1 MASRRRHLHRRKS
14 FSYGS
19 YAITIRVGSRRSPRR
34 FHEVQVT
41 GPKDA
46 GRFARLIED
55 QVRAFPRDPL
65 IISVNGYQPWLE
77 EIFDSC
83 IQDYWEDLSDLDRET
98 QFAGTMQFPEKA
110 SQRAQYVPWTFILD
124 HMNVPQVYYWSVGME
139 PPRWEDVGLPPIE
152 TFRFRVG
159 VWQMGRG
166 ACRIDR
172 EVSVTII
179 FTKPIPVAEHVVTH
193 CLFQNLYKDAD
204 FDQPR
209 QDDEGI
215 CWIFLRLYW
224 LLTDWQNIYLA
235 IVTRLDEADENS
247 HGRKLPVK
255 MRARMMH
262 TEVDRIYEMKEYLH
276 FHSRALKKL
285 QKLKD
290 NVPKNEQQDPLWN
303 DLDDAIEDL
312 DQYDSTT
319 DMLKERFNNLIEL
332 EFNITNTTQTNNSTF
347 LGIVATIFLP
357 LSFVASLFGITT
369 VTWPVIWYVYVA
381 VPCLV
386 VSILLILAF
395 KYGLKAIQ
403 EVRYPIENRQ
413 IHLEPENFT
422 MLGEELPGSA
432 DIPGSAKAASGGRR
446 RSRRQ
451 SDING
456 ASRSR
461 ARSQSKLRGE
471 KDDD

>member
-1 MASRRRHLHRRKS
+1 
-14 FSYGS
+14 
-19 YAITIRVGSRRSPRR
+19 
-34 FHEVQVT
+34 
-41 GPKDA
+41 
-46 GRFARLIED
+46 
-55 QVRAFPRDPL
+55 
-65 IISVNGYQPWLE
+65 
-77 EIFDSC
+77 
-83 IQDYWEDLSDLDRET
+83 
-98 QFAGTMQFPEKA
+98 
-110 SQRAQYVPWTFILD
+110 
-124 HMNVPQVYYWSVGME
+124 
-139 PPRWEDVGLPPIE
+139 
-152 TFRFRVG
+152 
-159 VWQMGRG
+159 
-166 ACRIDR
+166 
-172 EVSVTII
+172 
-179 FTKPIPVAEHVVTH
+179 
-193 CLFQNLYKDAD
+193 
-204 FDQPR
+204 
-209 QDDEGI
+209 
-215 CWIFLRLYW
+215 
-224 LLTDWQNIYLA
+224 
-235 IVTRLDEADENS
+235 
-247 HGRKLPVK
+247 
-255 MRARMMH
+255 
-262 TEVDRIYEMKEYLH
+262 
-276 FHSRALKKL
+276 
-285 QKLKD
+285 
-290 NVPKNEQQDPLWN
+290 
-303 DLDDAIEDL
+303 
-312 DQYDSTT
+312 
-319 DMLKERFNNLIEL
+319 MLKERFNNLIEL